1 MSVNYPQPVPRMKY
15 YRKKYGYD
23 KNEFKNAELI
33 SDKSISLPLGPHLT
47 KKNLD
52 YIVKSL
58 KRILV

>member
-15 YRKKYGYD
+15 YRKKYGYID

-47 KKNLD
+47 KKLD

-58 KRILV
+58 KEFLV

>member
-1 MSVNYPQPVPRMKY
+1 MKY

>member
-33 SDKSISLPLGPHLT
+33 SDKSISLPLVL
-47 KKNLD
+47 
-52 YIVKSL
+52 I
-58 KRILV
+58 